1 MRNLI
6 RIIYEPDKVFEE
18 EQKPWAPLF
27 MGLLL
32 SLLFFVGIQL
42 LLREEILS
50 NAMKRVAELP
60 EDQKSNALLIL
71 NSPRRIIFGLVTIL
85 IFYPLKVAL
94 LALIYNIAVPIFG
107 GELPYSKSF
116 TIFSF
121 SSYISS
127 LSTLIKLPVALIT
140 KNPLVRIDLGV
151 FFASKTS
158 YLASVA
164 SQVDLFTL
172 FALTVAALG
181 LEKYAKVKKEQ
192 AFTIV
197 GILWLSYILIVHPL
211 LMVRRIR

>member
-1 MRNLI
+1 MKNLV

-27 MGLLL
+27 AGLLL

-42 LLREEILS
+42 LLRQEILS
-50 NAMKRVAELP
+50 SAMERISELP
-60 EDQKSNALLIL
+60 EEQKLNALKIL

-85 IFYPLKVAL
+85 ILYPLKVAL
-94 LALIYNIAVPIFG
+94 LALIYDVAVPIFG
-107 GELPYSKSF
+107 GELSYPNSF

-127 LSTLIKLPVALIT
+127 LSSLVKLPVAIIIR
-140 KNPLVRIDLGV
+140 NPLVRTDLGV
-151 FFASKTS
+151 LITGKTS
-158 YLASVA
+158 YLATVA
-164 SQVDLFTL
+164 SQIDLFTL
-172 FALTVAALG
+172 WSLTVAALG
-181 LEKYAKVKKEQ
+181 LEKYAKMKREQ

-197 GILWLSYILIVHPL
+197 GILWLSYIFIVYPL